1 MPPSFCVCHTF
12 LKCFL
17 IIYFCCCCCCFFQ
30 VDTHLVLLLNDL
42 GGKALEGFDGDAGDK
57 SVHLL
62 SCILILVGLAG
73 EVDADAVGDAADTL
87 GPHVFVDRDI
97 KTDISGAH
105 SLLCELLDGT
115 DGLGCTLL
123 EGTV

>member
-1 MPPSFCVCHTF
+1 MLIVFCFVV
-12 LKCFL
+12 
-17 IIYFCCCCCCFFQ
+17 FFQ

-42 GGKALEGFDGDAGDK
+42 GGKALEGLDGDVGDK

-62 SCILILVGLAG
+62 SCVLILVGLAG
-73 EVDADAVGDAADTL
+73 EVDADAVGDAADAL
-87 GPHVFVDRDI
+87 GPHVLVDGNV
-97 KTDISGAH
+97 KTDVSGAH
-105 SLLCELLDGT
+105 GLLGELRDGA